1 MRTLR
6 SLYLMA
12 DRGFRPDPDQNRKYI
27 PPHRTEI
34 LTALSDAL
42 HLAFPHQL

>member
-6 SLYLMA
+6 SLYLMT
-12 DRGFRPDPDQNRKYI
+12 DRGFRPDPGQNGTYL
-27 PPHRTEI
+27 PPRRAEI
-34 LTALSDAL
+34 LATLTDVL